1 MSDLISRE
9 AVLNLVL
16 PWCADDDGSVGKM
29 GDLREVLD
37 DIENL
42 PSVEQAEWISVKDS
56 RKPKIRERVWVTD
69 CDGEVWIMYY
79 NDCDC
84 YFNEF
89 GDVFADDIIAWQPI
103 AEPSPYKGE

>member
-42 PSVEQAEWISVKDS
+42 PSVELEEQEEAAVLKALKDVRTEIDTEYKKFRNKSDKWDERASGIGTALEIIDGKIAKVK
-56 RKPKIRERVWVTD
+56 KNEK
-69 CDGEVWIMYY
+69 GYY
-79 NDCDC
+79 
-84 YFNEF
+84 
-89 GDVFADDIIAWQPI
+89 
-103 AEPSPYKGE
+103 

>member
-16 PWCADDDGSVGKM
+16 PWCADDDGSVGKI

-42 PSVEQAEWISVKDS
+42 PSVEAVPLSVIEDIKAEIEELGIWHEKLLIETIDIKRVLEIIDEAVK
-56 RKPKIRERVWVTD
+56 ECTH
-69 CDGEVWIMYY
+69 EL
-79 NDCDC
+79 
-84 YFNEF
+84 
-89 GDVFADDIIAWQPI
+89 
-103 AEPSPYKGE
+103 